1 MRTVPTEEPG
11 TRTHVAKVRLD
22 AKVNVFA
29 LPGSAAG
36 SQGSAQV
43 MVAHGIGSRRS
54 RARANDLA
62 IRMPRT

>member
-1 MRTVPTEEPG
+1 
-11 TRTHVAKVRLD
+11 VAKVRLD